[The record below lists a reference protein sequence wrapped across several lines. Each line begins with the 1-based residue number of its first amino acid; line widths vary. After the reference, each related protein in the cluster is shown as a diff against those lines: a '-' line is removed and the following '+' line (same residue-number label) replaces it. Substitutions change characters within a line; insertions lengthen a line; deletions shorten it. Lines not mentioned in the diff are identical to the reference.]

1 MDDEGRVVVVSNR
14 APSIFTRPSAEERRS
29 LPVGGLVSALRP
41 FLEASGGIW
50 MGWDGNSDGQEGATS
65 TTVTE
70 VEGINLASVSL
81 SRDEVRG
88 FYDIFSNRTLWPIL
102 HGFPDK
108 ATISY
113 DSYPVYRSVNRKYA
127 ASLID
132 LLKPSDLV
140 WVQDYHLLPLGH
152 ELRKLGWT
160 GKIGFFL
167 HVPFPPPEIFGILP
181 WARKLLTLLFDYDL
195 VGLQTQKYVHNLQEA
210 LGDEFGAVL
219 IADTVH
225 YQGRTLTAHSFPV
238 GADAD
243 AFREMT
249 LSQAPTPV
257 SRFLE
262 NSPKGRQLL
271 IGVDRLDYTKGI
283 IQRMQSIERL
293 FDDHPELL
301 GRVTLFQI
309 SAPSRVNIPEYAQER
324 ERLDSLV
331 GKINGKFGEVHWMP
345 IHPLHRSFSQQDL
358 AHLYREADACL
369 VTPLRDGMNL
379 VAKEFIA
386 SQTSDPG
393 VLVLSRFCG
402 AAESMQDDAL
412 MVNPYDFQGT
422 ASAIYR
428 ALTMPRPER
437 QRRWEALFE
446 DVSRHTARAWC
457 YSFAAA
463 LGDA

>member
-1 MDDEGRVVVVSNR
+1 M
-14 APSIFTRPSAEERRS
+14 
-29 LPVGGLVSALRP
+29 
-41 FLEASGGIW
+41 GGIW
-50 MGWDGNSDGQEGATS
+50 MGWDGKSDGQEGASS
-65 TTVTE
+65 TTITE
-70 VEGINLASVSL
+70 VQGINLASVSL

-88 FYDIFSNRTLWPIL
+88 FYDIFSNRTLCPIL
-102 HGFPDK
+102 HGFPDN

-132 LLKPSDLV
+132 MLEPGDLV

-160 GKIGFFL
+160 GRIGFFL

-195 VGLQTQKYVHNLQEA
+195 VGLQTPKYVHNLQEA

-225 YQGRTLTAHSFPV
+225 HQGRTLKAHSFPV
-238 GADAD
+238 GAGAD

-249 LSQAPTPV
+249 QSQAPTPV

-293 FDDHPELL
+293 FDDHPEPSVASLSSRSRRPA
-301 GRVTLFQI
+301 GSTSRNMPRNASDSTHS
-309 SAPSRVNIPEYAQER
+309 SARSTASSERSIGCPSILCTAHFPSRTWPTYTVKPTPA
-324 ERLDSLV
+324 SS
-331 GKINGKFGEVHWMP
+331 
-345 IHPLHRSFSQQDL
+345 PLS
-358 AHLYREADACL
+358 
-369 VTPLRDGMNL
+369 
-379 VAKEFIA
+379 
-386 SQTSDPG
+386 
-393 VLVLSRFCG
+393 
-402 AAESMQDDAL
+402 
-412 MVNPYDFQGT
+412 GT
-422 ASAIYR
+422 A
-428 ALTMPRPER
+428 
-437 QRRWEALFE
+437 
-446 DVSRHTARAWC
+446 
-457 YSFAAA
+457 
-463 LGDA
+463 